1 MFPIKPITFL
11 LRFTFLYF
19 CLGMSAF
26 AQIPNLKFK
35 HITNEQGLSNSTI
48 ENIYQD
54 SRGFIWFGSRDGL
67 NRYDGNEI
75 VVFKN
80 DPNDEKSISDN
91 YITHIQE
98 DKNKTL
104 WVGTINGLNR
114 FDERKNS
121 FIRFKHEAKNPK
133 SISDNYINGI
143 KNDSKDRLWICTRGG
158 LNLLEPS
165 ENTFTTFQ
173 KKSNTDIT

>member
-1 MFPIKPITFL
+1 
-11 LRFTFLYF
+11 
-19 CLGMSAF
+19 
-26 AQIPNLKFK
+26 
-35 HITNEQGLSNSTI
+35 
-48 ENIYQD
+48 
-54 SRGFIWFGSRDGL
+54 L

-91 YITHIQE
+91 YITYIQE
-98 DKNKTL
+98 DKNKNL

-143 KNDSKDRLWICTRGG
+143 KMIAKTGFGFVLVVDLIFWNRLKILLLLSRKIKYRYYACQQSCQLFLKIASIILGRNRKRDS
-158 LNLLEPS
+158 
-165 ENTFTTFQ
+165 TF
-173 KKSNTDIT
+173 